1 MMAPQST
8 VPRFPVPLL
17 SVPAPTAAESTGPR
31 RALRRALWACLC
43 LVACLGLPACKTN
56 NLSSKTEDEARLMIP
71 VPICVK
77 RLPRG
82 SGPGVVVSLTP
93 EEYWALLLPSFNRSA
108 ETIDPT
114 APDCSGRMTLMT
126 LSPTGTNSL
135 RVDPKKVTLAP
146 GSDGLKIVWL
156 QSHPLGEDSNEG
168 LLALIRQ
175 RESYL
180 EVYAVGVHRGRPAG
194 TRFTLQRMGPRLVVE
209 AIQEDCTGE
218 GSERRCRASSAVYL
232 MGTGALKASATY
244 PVEQIAKGSWRDGTP
259 VEYRF
264 SASADYKDDA
274 IELTE
279 HLSVN
284 SKAQGEI
291 RSSDLQRALRLEQG
305 QLVASGESL
314 WTKTLRELGQKPGD

>member
-1 MMAPQST
+1 MSAPAISVST
-8 VPRFPVPLL
+8 TR
-17 SVPAPTAAESTGPR
+17 ASTT
-31 RALRRALWACLC
+31 RAWRAWLPACLA
-43 LVACLGLPACKTN
+43 LAAALSLPACKTN

-82 SGPGVVVSLTP
+82 STPGAVVSLTS
-93 EEYWALLLPSFNRSA
+93 EEYWSLLLPSYDRNA
-108 ETIDPT
+108 KTVDPT
-114 APDCSGRMTLMT
+114 APDCSGRMSLMT
-126 LSPTGTNSL
+126 LSPTGTSAL
-135 RVDPKKVTLAP
+135 RVDPEKVTLAP
-146 GSDGLKIVWL
+146 GADGLKIVWL
-156 QSHPLGEDSNEG
+156 QSHPLGEDSREG

-209 AIQEDCTGE
+209 GIQEDCTGE
-218 GSERRCRASSAVYL
+218 GSERRCRASTAVYL
-232 MGTGALKASATY
+232 MGTGALKAAATF
-244 PVEQIAKGSWRDGTP
+244 PIEQIAKGSWRDGTP

-305 QLVASGESL
+305 QLIASGESL
-314 WTKTLRELGQKPGD
+314 WTKTLRELGQKASD

>member
-1 MMAPQST
+1 MRAFAIHALT
-8 VPRFPVPLL
+8 LK
-17 SVPAPTAAESTGPR
+17 AACLGL
-31 RALRRALWACLC
+31 AACLC
-43 LVACLGLPACKTN
+43 LLACKSN
-56 NLSSKTEDEARLMIP
+56 NLSSKTEDEARVMIP

-82 SGPGVVVSLTP
+82 SGSGSAPGAVVSLTS
-93 EEYWALLLPSFNRSA
+93 EEYWSLLLPSFDRNQK
-108 ETIDPT
+108 TIDPT
-114 APDCSGRMTLMT
+114 AADCSGRMSLMT
-126 LSPTGTNSL
+126 LSPTGTSSL
-135 RVDPKKVTLAP
+135 RVDPEKVTLAP
-146 GSDGLKIVWL
+146 GADGLKIVWL

-168 LLALIRQ
+168 LLAVIRQ
-175 RESYL
+175 REGYL

-218 GSERRCRASSAVYL
+218 GSERRCRASTAVYL
-232 MGTGALKASATY
+232 MGTGALRPAATY
-244 PVEQIAKGSWRDGTP
+244 PVEQIAKGSWKDGTP

-264 SASADYKDDA
+264 SASADYKDTA

-305 QLVASGESL
+305 QLIASGESL
-314 WTKTLRELGQKPGD
+314 WTKTLRDLGQKPSD